1 MQIRLDVVALMAC
14 ILVGCTGGETAPG
27 SGGEGLS
34 VDRLQLS
41 LPAGWQQVPPSSQM
55 RVAQAV
61 IPGSGG
67 AAELAAFF
75 FGAGQGGDIETNLSR
90 WTGQMEVAPGTS
102 PHREVIEQNGLRITW
117 IDVQGTLKASQM
129 GMGPST
135 AQPNSRLLGAVVEG
149 DGGPW
154 FFKVTGPDAT
164 LAAQRE
170 AFIAMLRSAKLRQQ
184 R

>member
-1 MQIRLDVVALMAC
+1 MRVRLIMLLSVSC
-14 ILVGCTGGETAPG
+14 ILVACNGGGVSEE
-27 SGGEGLS
+27 SGEVLN

-75 FGAGQGGDIETNLSR
+75 FGPGQGGDIETNLSR

-154 FFKVTGPDAT
+154 FFKLTGPDET
-164 LAAQRE
+164 LAPQRD
-170 AFIAMLRSAKLRQQ
+170 AFLAMLRSTKLR